1 MKRISIISIVAF
13 GIIIFLGAFTFNF
26 NSKELNTTANTQDE
40 LNLDFP
46 DDVKKILKTSC
57 FDCHTAASKNIK
69 AKGALNFN
77 KWNDY
82 KTTKKIGKLNDLCEL
97 VQDGDMPTSKYLKNY
112 PDKKL
117 NEEQVKLICDW
128 TKKETNSLME

>member
-1 MKRISIISIVAF
+1 MKRLVSGVLTL
-13 GIIIFLGAFTFNF
+13 GIIALLGAFTFNF

-40 LNLDFP
+40 LNLGFP

-57 FDCHTAASKNIK
+57 FDCHTSASKNIK
-69 AKGALNFN
+69 SKGALNFN
-77 KWNDY
+77 KWDDY

-117 NEEQVKLICDW
+117 NEEQVKIICDW
-128 TKKETNSLME
+128 TKKEISSLME